1 MSSSAAV
8 NAMFFVYCGLP
19 KKPLQFVER
28 TPNVPHLSRLAE
40 SSLQATMFH
49 VLPEGNE
56 FSLRFCLVMQT
67 PAATLVRELSFET
80 VM

>member
-1 MSSSAAV
+1 MALKTT
-8 NAMFFVYCGLP
+8 FGEYCGLP

-28 TPNVPHLSRLAE
+28 TPNVPHFRRWDEL
-40 SSLQATMFH
+40 SLQATMFQ

-56 FSLRFCLVMQT
+56 FSLRFCFVMQT
-67 PAATLVRELSFET
+67 PAATHVRELAFET